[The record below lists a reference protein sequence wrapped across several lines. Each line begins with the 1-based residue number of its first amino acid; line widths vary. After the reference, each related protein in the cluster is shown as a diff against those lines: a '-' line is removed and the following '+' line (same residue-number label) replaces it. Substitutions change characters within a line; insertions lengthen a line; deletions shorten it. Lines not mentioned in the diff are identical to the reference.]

1 MGLMQATP
9 GEMKSFRP
17 SALRMALMVCGCVY
31 VWVCICV
38 GVYMGGGIGWGRGE
52 EEEEEEEARRRIIDG
67 DGRRDW
73 SAAGS
78 GLGPSDRL

>member
-31 VWVCICV
+31 V
-38 GVYMGGGIGWGRGE
+38 GVYVWVYIWAGE
-52 EEEEEEEARRRIIDG
+52 
-67 DGRRDW
+67 
-73 SAAGS
+73 
-78 GLGPSDRL
+78 